1 MGLFVQAAAVRT
13 TEAAPSKSGTRFVL
27 QKQLAGIPSQPPP
40 PLLWQ
45 LEVQAGPGPSPPGRS
60 CGKVDE
66 PLETDHRRDAPP
78 RCPLNCRARRAPAA
92 RSALCQGHPRR
103 GREGGRNVESHV
115 QLEVGWPGA
124 IEAPSHGRSGTT
136 PCVAV
141 ALETMVARLW
151 EWGRHSPLAARFT
164 VRDEPIVKLA
174 NPRRDR
180 LPRS

>member
-1 MGLFVQAAAVRT
+1 MEGSLIALFQSHPPKR
-13 TEAAPSKSGTRFVL
+13 PSGFVL
-27 QKQLAGIPSQPPP
+27 QKQLASIPSQPPP
-40 PLLWQ
+40 SLLWQ

-103 GREGGRNVESHV
+103 GREGRRNVESHV

-141 ALETMVARLW
+141 ALETMTARRAP
-151 EWGRHSPLAARFT
+151 WGRRSPLAARFT
-164 VRDEPIVKLA
+164 VRDEPIEKLA
-174 NPRRDR
+174 NRVPQN
-180 LPRS
+180 